1 MHNQSMDHK
10 IKKYFEHRTIDPS
23 TQAWDRLDSMLT
35 VADKP
40 KKRFTIYYMMAFA
53 ASLVTFLVMFIGSSN
68 EQLENIEV
76 TNQVAVSQN
85 DAVEKEV
92 KVIDNE
98 VVQTKVIIVENVSDK
113 KVIKSKEDKSQSSL
127 IVQNDK
133 KSDDI
138 SIVENTIITTTPE
151 NKTAQNLLSKNMVSS
166 EIVSPK
172 VEVKKST
179 FKIDPEVLLASITN
193 VKSAPTKTDVA
204 TNSKRRRIDPNTLL
218 DEAENVV
225 AKGFL
230 VRALS
235 SLKETSDEILTSV
248 SNRNQEKQR

>member
-1 MHNQSMDHK
+1 MDNQSMDNK

-35 VADKP
+35 VAEKP
-40 KKRFTIYYMMAFA
+40 KKRFHIYYLMAFA
-53 ASLVTFLVMFIGSSN
+53 ASLITILIMFIGPNN
-68 EQLENIEV
+68 EQLENIEA
-76 TNQVAVSQN
+76 TNKVALTQN

-92 KVIDNE
+92 KVIENE
-98 VVQTKVIIVENVSDK
+98 LVQTKDIIVENGSDK
-113 KVIKSKEDKSQSSL
+113 KVINSKEDKSQSNP
-127 IVQNDK
+127 IEQKDK

-151 NKTAQNLLSKNMVSS
+151 NKTAQNLLSENMVSS
-166 EIVSPK
+166 EIESPK
-172 VEVKKST
+172 VEEKKST
-179 FKIDPEVLLASITN
+179 FKIDPEELLASITN

-204 TNSKRRRIDPNTLL
+204 TNTKRRRIDPNTLL

>member
-1 MHNQSMDHK
+1 MDNQAMDNK

-35 VADKP
+35 VAEKP
-40 KKRFTIYYMMAFA
+40 KKRFHIYYLMAFA
-53 ASLVTFLVMFIGSSN
+53 ASLVTILVMFIGPNN

-76 TNQVAVSQN
+76 INKVAVSQN
-85 DAVEKEV
+85 EAVEKEV
-92 KVIDNE
+92 KVMDDE
-98 VVQTKVIIVENVSDK
+98 LVQTKDIIIENEADK

-138 SIVENTIITTTPE
+138 SIVENTIITTTSE
-151 NKTAQNLLSKNMVSS
+151 NKTTQNLLSENIVLS
-166 EIVSPK
+166 EIISPK

-179 FKIDPEVLLASITN
+179 FKIDPEALLTSITN
-193 VKSAPTKTDVA
+193 VKTAPTKTDVA
-204 TNSKRRRIDPNTLL
+204 TNTKRRRIDPNTLL

>member
-35 VADKP
+35 VAEKP
-40 KKRFTIYYMMAFA
+40 KKRFTIYYVLAFA
-53 ASLVTFLVMFIGSSN
+53 ASLVTILVMFIGPSN
-68 EQLENIEV
+68 EQLETIEV

-85 DAVEKEV
+85 SEIEKEV
-92 KVIDNE
+92 KVMENE
-98 VVQTKVIIVENVSDK
+98 VVQTKDVINEHEVGKLDTKRKATKSELPKAIQSDIVSNDIFNVRTNK
-113 KVIKSKEDKSQSSL
+113 TTVIQEDKPSRSLQS
-127 IVQNDK
+127 VD
-133 KSDDI
+133 
-138 SIVENTIITTTPE
+138 VV
-151 NKTAQNLLSKNMVSS
+151 AS
-166 EIVSPK
+166 EVVSPK
-172 VEVKKST
+172 VEEKKST
-179 FKIDPEVLLASITN
+179 FKIDPEALLASITN

-204 TNSKRRRIDPNTLL
+204 TNTKRRRIDPNTLL

>member
-1 MHNQSMDHK
+1 MDNQSMDNK
-10 IKKYFEHRTIDPS
+10 IKKYFEHRSIDPS

-35 VADKP
+35 VAEKP
-40 KKRFTIYYMMAFA
+40 KKRFHIYYLMAFA
-53 ASLVTFLVMFIGSSN
+53 ASLITILVMFIGSSN

-76 TNQVAVSQN
+76 TNKVAVSQN

-98 VVQTKVIIVENVSDK
+98 LVQKKDIIVENGSDK
-113 KVIKSKEDKSQSSL
+113 NVIKSKDDKSQFSP

-133 KSDDI
+133 KTDDI
-138 SIVENTIITTTPE
+138 SIVQTPIITAIPE
-151 NKTAQNLLSKNMVSS
+151 NKTAQDLVSENMVSS
-166 EIVSPK
+166 EIESPK
-172 VEVKKST
+172 VEVKKSS
-179 FKIDPEVLLASITN
+179 FKIDPEALLTSITN

-204 TNSKRRRIDPNTLL
+204 TNTNRRRIDPNTLL

>member
-1 MHNQSMDHK
+1 MDNQSMDHK
-10 IKKYFEHRTIDPS
+10 IKKYFEHRTIDP
-23 TQAWDRLDSMLT
+23 TPIAWDRLDSMLT
-35 VADKP
+35 VAEKP
-40 KKRFTIYYMMAFA
+40 KKRFSIYYMMAFA
-53 ASLVTFLVMFIGSSN
+53 ASLITILVMFIGPNS
-68 EQLENIEV
+68 EQTKNVEA
-76 TNQVAVSQN
+76 TTKVALTQN

-92 KVIDNE
+92 KVIENE
-98 VVQTKVIIVENVSDK
+98 VAQTKDIIVENATDK
-113 KVIKSKEDKSQSSL
+113 KVIKSKEDKSQSSP

-138 SIVENTIITTTPE
+138 SIVENTIITATPD
-151 NKTAQNLLSKNMVSS
+151 NKTAQNLLSENMVSS

-172 VEVKKST
+172 VEEKKST
-179 FKIDPEVLLASITN
+179 FKIDPEALLASITN
-193 VKSAPTKTDVA
+193 VKSAPTKTEVA
-204 TNSKRRRIDPNTLL
+204 TNTKRRRIDPNALL

-248 SNRNQEKQR
+248 SNRNQEKQ